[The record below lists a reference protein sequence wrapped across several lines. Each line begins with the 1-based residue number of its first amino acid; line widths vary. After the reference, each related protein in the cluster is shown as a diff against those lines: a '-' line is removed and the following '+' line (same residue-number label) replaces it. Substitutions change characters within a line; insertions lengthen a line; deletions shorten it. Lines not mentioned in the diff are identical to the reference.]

1 MSLRRKASLT
11 FAAAALVAT
20 ACSKDVKQVA
30 PAAKIVVATFS
41 SPNIPTPND
50 LAMAAANP
58 TATPAMPDS
67 AQKELLQ
74 AFTAAGGFP
83 SDQAPTLTVP
93 LSSYSY
99 NAAANAYALDT
110 TPPSVDAATLTAS
123 NVALFRLGSGVAT
136 RVSIEPA
143 ATQTAGSIALLP
155 VADASG
161 SRRLAPGRYVF
172 AVRGGANG
180 PKTTEGLPIGPD
192 QAIAL
197 TIPNKDL
204 SVPANQPPGGLSAA
218 QIGLLEPVRAVL
230 WNPLVW
236 SNQSGNWAPA
246 PDTSILPAYA
256 AVDAAFPHAEVASI
270 AAFSIGGPSVVV
282 DATSGTVP
290 LPSSF
295 LLDTSRPVPGTSN
308 SRFYVKNLAAFG
320 PAAPGLATLDGFST
334 TGMMIAP
341 LSQPVNATTVTKDT
355 VFLLELPDPGTTAHP
370 RRMLD
375 VSAALGAGA
384 PGSAEFF
391 LQPPALNHTAT
402 VGGASVSV
410 TTAIGLQPGIAVP
423 TPTAAGIVY
432 CPPLKQ
438 KKNYLV
444 VITDGVKDLAGAS
457 LKRNTIASILFGFTN
472 PPFDGTHSTIPGVS
486 DADAAGL
493 NAVRNALT
501 PVITNIGAL
510 TGTTLTKDNV
520 VMAYTVQTQTV
531 TDTSVLLSAAPYDP
545 NGDGNPA
552 DSVGFTAASATAFDP
567 TAALGIPAALFP
579 DVDSFLSASI
589 VTLNPINPATGA
601 FNPDTTAWTP
611 TTIPAL
617 ITVPK
622 CATPPCVLPLVIA
635 QHGLNGGRLQT
646 LAVSESL
653 AKQGF
658 VVAAIDAPYHGDRA
672 FCRQN
677 SDCTVSGTDDGT
689 CTPDQTKATQ
699 GDAVPP
705 GTCTNGSHLKFGS
718 NLTTVASGSYFIS
731 SNFFRLRDG
740 FREATLDHAALVLA
754 LARPPASTGF
764 PQPAGNAVAS
774 ALAAKGIFID
784 PTKVYYEGLS
794 LGGIMGTST
803 IATNPRFAR
812 AVLDVPGGTLVDVF
826 TNAPAFSSA
835 VDALFLSLGIDRS
848 KVPTDPLVAAEYLQ
862 TLTVAKWILD
872 PADPINYAKNVTTK
886 LASPLTA
893 SLGAA
898 AHATTDAF
906 GQLAKCDQVVPN
918 ATTVVNGVPLPYGDL
933 LLHLGGIPTTLY
945 TSASATDNCVSHGV
959 LYDTFAAVSGG
970 TSIGGQVRT
979 DAANFLLTP
988 FSPPA
993 TFQLP

>member
-58 TATPAMPDS
+58 DADPPMPDS

-74 AFTAAGGFP
+74 AFVTAGGFP

-93 LSSYSY
+93 LRSYSY
-99 NAAANAYALDT
+99 DATTNKYAPDT

-143 ATQTAGSIALLP
+143 ATQTAGSIALRP

-192 QAIAL
+192 LAIAL

-204 SVPANQPPGGLSAA
+204 SVPANQPPGGLTAE

-230 WNPLVW
+230 WSPLSW
-236 SNQSGNWAPA
+236 SNVSGAWTPA
-246 PDTSILPAYA
+246 VDTSILPAYA
-256 AVDAAFPHAEVASI
+256 AVDAAFPHTEVASI

-320 PAAPGLATLDGFST
+320 PAAAGLATLDGFST

-341 LSQPVNATTVTKDT
+341 LSQPVNAATVTKDT
-355 VFLLELPDPGTTAHP
+355 VFLLELPDSTSGVP
-370 RRMLD
+370 RRMID

-384 PGSAEFF
+384 PGSAEFL

-410 TTAIGLQPGIAVP
+410 TTAIGLQPGVAVP
-423 TPTAAGIVY
+423 TPTPAGIVY

-472 PPFDGTHSTIPGVS
+472 PPVDADGHSAIPGVS

-531 TDTSVLLSAAPYDP
+531 TDTSVSLSAAPYDP
-545 NGDGNPA
+545 TTTAN
-552 DSVGFTAASATAFDP
+552 FTAASATAFDP

-579 DVDSFLSASI
+579 DVDSFLTASI
-589 VTLNPINPATGA
+589 VTLNPIDPATGA
-601 FNPDTTAWTP
+601 FNPTTSAWAP

-617 ITVPK
+617 ITIPK
-622 CATPPCVLPLVIA
+622 VSASCTPSSPCPLPLVIA

-689 CTPDQTKATQ
+689 CTPDPAKATQ

-705 GTCTNGSHLKFGS
+705 GTCTNGSRLKLGS

-731 SNFFRLRDG
+731 ANFFRLRDG
-740 FREATLDHAALVLA
+740 FREATLDHAALVVA
-754 LARPPASTGF
+754 LARPPSPF
-764 PQPAGNAVAS
+764 PQPAGNAVAA
-774 ALAAKGIFID
+774 ALLAKGIVVN
-784 PTKVYYEGLS
+784 PTAVYYEGLS

-803 IATNPRFAR
+803 VATNPRFAR

-848 KVPTDPLVAAEYLQ
+848 RVPTDPLVAAEYLQ

-872 PADPINYAKNVTTK
+872 PADPINYAANVTTK
-886 LASPLTA
+886 LPSPLTA

-933 LLHLGGIPTTLY
+933 LLHLGDIPTTLY
-945 TSASATDNCVSHGV
+945 TSASATDGCVSHGV

-970 TSIGGQVRT
+970 TSIGEQVRT
-979 DAANFLLTP
+979 DAASFLLTP

-993 TFQLP
+993 TFELP